1 MHAALPKT
9 PLISSYN
16 SKNCFAKI
24 NVACFTKW
32 FTICFYCWWM
42 EDVSFQSPLV
52 SLCLLLGTLSIAQ
65 TSFVLYS
72 FQWCVRVIFVESE
85 SQALRVRVESSK
97 FFLSRVIVMT
107 SPSRVRVEFV
117 ESLVCKLESV
127 SSHTK
132 FHVLSTTFFAMKWR
146 PTCRKMAPNNLENGD
161 QRAVKWVR

>member
-32 FTICFYCWWM
+32 FTICFYCWWV

-97 FFLSRVIVMT
+97 FFLSRVIVMA

-117 ESLVCKLESV
+117 ESLRVTGLQARVSVESHEI
-127 SSHTK
+127 SR
-132 FHVLSTTFFAMKWR
+132 FIYDIF
-146 PTCRKMAPNNLENGD
+146 CYEMAPNMPQNGT
-161 QRAVKWVR
+161 Q